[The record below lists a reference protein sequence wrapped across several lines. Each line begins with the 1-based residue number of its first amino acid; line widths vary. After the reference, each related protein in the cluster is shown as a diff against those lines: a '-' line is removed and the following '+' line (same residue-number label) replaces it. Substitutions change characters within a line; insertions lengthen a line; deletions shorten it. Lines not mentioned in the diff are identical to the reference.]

1 MKYWT
6 IAELSQLTRS
16 ALLDLE
22 NSISDQVTTMSETSS
37 ERGEALEVLA
47 NIRTALSRPV
57 FAPRRAGWSPP
68 AP

>member
-6 IAELSQLTRS
+6 ISELSQLTRG

-37 ERGEALEVLA
+37 ERREALEVLA
-47 NIRTALSRPV
+47 NIRTVLNRPV
-57 FAPRRAGWSPP
+57 FAPRHTGWKP